1 MPESDETKIA
11 ILHLERDPAGEELIR
26 STLVDAGLVC
36 EITVVKTRKD
46 FEKAVRGKKFDVI
59 LSDYSL
65 PTIGGKEAFQLAQA
79 LTPETPFIFVSGT
92 LGEDA
97 AIQALVDGATDYV
110 LKTKMAR
117 LVPAVKRAIHE
128 VDARRKLTLAEK
140 LREMA
145 LEDLRVSE
153 ARFRGVL
160 ESAPDSALIIDSEG
174 RITFANPQT
183 EKMFG
188 LNKNELIGKPMDILV
203 PDRYRKVHRKH
214 VERFNFEPHARS
226 LNSGVELYGKRGD
239 GTEFPAEIM
248 LSPLKMDSGMSVLA
262 IIRDSTASRMA
273 EKALRDSEEQFRRIY
288 ESSPVA
294 ILNVAF
300 DGSILKCN
308 LAASKLLGYSGTEL
322 QSMKVGDITH
332 HEDKEI
338 GSRLLGELRAG
349 KSEIAQFE
357 KRYIRKDGKTI
368 RVHLTVSAVR
378 NDRTDSGYTIG
389 IIEDITEKWEAG
401 EALRRS
407 EEKYRSLVDNARD
420 AIYTLSSNATILSL
434 NPAFE
439 TLTGWKREDWLGKS
453 MTDLIHPDD
462 RRKAVDSFQKT
473 VQGELADV
481 VRYRVLRK
489 SGEYATGEFGTTR
502 LVLEDGSIGLLGIA
516 RDVTT
521 QIILEEQLKQS
532 QKMESIGTLAG
543 GIAHDFNNILG
554 IIMGYASLTLR
565 SLKEDDRLAANIRS
579 IESAAQRGVDVVRQL
594 LMFARKQE
602 RVVQLLDVNEIVADV
617 FKMTKETFPKMISVK
632 LMAGDGVM
640 VVLGDQTEIHQA
652 VLNLCVNARDAMIAG
667 SHGKLPGGTLTLS
680 TSLIPRGELKLRHP
694 SALAEPYVRIEVSDT
709 GTGMDDQTRARIFE
723 PFFTTKEKGKGT
735 GLGLSTVYGI
745 VSAQDGIIEVS
756 SKLGEGTT
764 FTLFL
769 PSREPE
775 GMKIKLADW
784 ESGKSLNGQE
794 TVLVVEDEPGL
805 RDLLYDIFGGHG
817 YKLLTAE
824 DGQRALALFLD
835 HKDIELVVSDIG
847 LPKVG
852 GLDLY
857 EAMKKLKP
865 DIKVIMVSGFADEAD
880 RQNMLERGVDAFIQ
894 KPYNPVDLLRKA
906 REVLESKRT
915 RP

>member
-1 MPESDETKIA
+1 MPESEETVIG
-11 ILHLERDPAGEELIR
+11 ILHVEDNPTDAELVRATLEE
-26 STLVDAGLVC
+26 AGLAC
-36 EITVVKTRKD
+36 SITVVKTRKD
-46 FEKAVRGKKFDVI
+46 FDKAVRSKKFDVI
-59 LSDYSL
+59 LSDFSL
-65 PTIGGKEAFQLAQA
+65 PSFTGREAFDIARTLV
-79 LTPETPFIFVSGT
+79 PDTPFVFVSGT

-117 LVPAVKRAIHE
+117 LVPAVRRAIHE
-128 VDARRKLTLAEK
+128 VDARRRLKLAEK

-160 ESAPDSALIIDSEG
+160 ESAPDSAIIIDSEG
-174 RITFANPQT
+174 RIAFANPQT

-188 LNKNELIGKPMDILV
+188 LNKDELLGKPLDILV
-203 PDRYRKVHRKH
+203 PDRHKKLHSKH
-214 VERFNFEPHARS
+214 VEEFSSQPHARGM
-226 LNSGVELYGKRGD
+226 NSGVELSGKRRD
-239 GTEFPAEIM
+239 GTEFPADIM
-248 LSPLKMDSGMSVLA
+248 LSPLMMGRDMSVLA
-262 IIRDSTASRMA
+262 MIRDTTSTKLA
-273 EKALRDSEEQFRRIY
+273 EKALRDSEEQFRTIY

-308 LAASKLLGYSGTEL
+308 LAASKLLGYSSEEL
-322 QSMKVGDITH
+322 RSMNVSDITYA
-332 HEDKEI
+332 EDKEI
-338 GSRLLGELRAG
+338 GPRMMKELEAG
-349 KSEIAQFE
+349 RSEVVHFE
-357 KRYIRKDGKTI
+357 KRYNRKDDKTI

-378 NDRTDSGYTIG
+378 NDDVKSRYTIG
-389 IIEDITEKWEAG
+389 IIEDITEKWQAG

-439 TLTGWKREDWLGKS
+439 TLTGWRRDEWLGKS

-473 VQGELADV
+473 VQGELADIV
-481 VRYRVLRK
+481 QYRVLRK
-489 SGEYATGEFGTTR
+489 SGDYATGEFGTTR

-565 SLKEDDRLAANIRS
+565 SLKEDDRLTANIRS

-617 FKMTKETFPKMISVK
+617 FTMTKETFPKMISVK
-632 LMAGDGVM
+632 LMAGDGIM

-667 SHGKLPGGTLTLS
+667 SHGKLPGGTLTLG
-680 TSLIPRGELKLRHP
+680 TSLVPGAELKLRQP
-694 SALAEPYVRIEVSDT
+694 LALAEAYVRIEVSDT

-745 VSAQDGIIEVS
+745 VSAQNGIIEVS
-756 SKLGEGTT
+756 SKVGEGTT

-769 PSREPE
+769 PSRKPE
-775 GMKIKLADW
+775 GMKIKPADR
-784 ESGKSLNGQE
+784 ESKESLDGQE

-817 YKLLTAE
+817 YKVLTAE

-894 KPYNPVDLLRKA
+894 KPYDAVDLLRKA